1 MTRLRFRTASLSHTG
16 LVRQANEDAY
26 VAQEQ
31 QGVWAVADGM
41 GGHVNGQWAS
51 TAVAEALRAR
61 SLAGDFD
68 ADVSALADAIQEANE
83 RIYSTSVSQGARMGS
98 TVAALHMNG
107 DRFVCLWAGD
117 SRIYL
122 MRDGVLHRMS
132 RDHTQVEDLVERGL
146 LSPEEAA
153 SHPMSH
159 VLSRA
164 VGVEEVVDL
173 DAVSDTALPRDVFLL
188 CSDGLTGVVT
198 EDEISERLAALP
210 ADVACQRLLDL
221 VLARGAPDNVTMVAV
236 ACEETTTLT
245 LAPAAAF

>member
-1 MTRLRFRTASLSHTG
+1 MRSLRFKTASVTHPG
-16 LVRQANEDAY
+16 LVRSANEDSL

-31 QGVWAVADGM
+31 TAVWAVADGM
-41 GGHVNGQWAS
+41 GGHANGQWAS
-51 TAVAEALRAR
+51 AQVAEALRSR
-61 SLAGDFD
+61 RLAGEFD
-68 ADVSALADAIQEANE
+68 ADVAALADAIQDANAL
-83 RIYSTSVSQGARMGS
+83 IYSTAESQGAKMGS
-98 TVAALHMNG
+98 TVAALHLNG

-122 MRDGVLHRMS
+122 LRDGVLHRMS

-146 LSPEEAA
+146 LSREEAA
-153 SHPMSH
+153 RHPMSH

-164 VGVEEVVDL
+164 VGVQEAVDL

-188 CSDGLTGVVT
+188 CSDGLTGVVS
-198 EDEISERLAALP
+198 EAEISERLAALP
-210 ADVACQRLLDL
+210 ADIACSRLLDL

-236 ACEETTTLT
+236 ACEETTALT

>member
-1 MTRLRFRTASLSHTG
+1 MTRLRFRTTSVTHTG
-16 LVRQANEDAY
+16 LVRSANEDSF

-31 QGVWAVADGM
+31 AGVWAVADGM

-51 TAVAEALRAR
+51 AQVAEALRAR
-61 SLAGDFD
+61 SLAGEFD
-68 ADVSALADAIQEANE
+68 ADVSALADAIQDANTL
-83 RIYSTSVSQGARMGS
+83 IFSTAESQGTRMGS
-98 TVAALHMNG
+98 TVVTLYLNG

-117 SRIYL
+117 SRVYL
-122 MRDGVLHRMS
+122 LRDGVLHRMS

-146 LSPEEAA
+146 LSREDAA
-153 SHPMSH
+153 HHPMSH

-164 VGVEEVVDL
+164 VGVEEVVNL

-188 CSDGLTGVVT
+188 CSDGLTGLVS
-198 EDEISERLAALP
+198 EDEIGERLASLP
-210 ADVACQRLLDL
+210 ADAACGRLLEL

-236 ACEETTTLT
+236 ACEEMTSLT

>member
-1 MTRLRFRTASLSHTG
+1 MATLRFKTVSLTHTG
-16 LVRQANEDAY
+16 LVRAANEDSF
-26 VAQEQ
+26 VAQEKD
-31 QGVWAVADGM
+31 GVWAVADGM

-51 TAVAEALRAR
+51 SAVAAALRAR
-61 SLAGDFD
+61 PLAGDFD
-68 ADVSALADAIQEANE
+68 ADVSILADAIQQANSL
-83 RIYSTSVSQGARMGS
+83 IFSTGVSQGARMGS
-98 TVAALHMNG
+98 TVVALHMRG

-122 MRDGVLHRMS
+122 LRDGVLHRMS

-146 LSPEEAA
+146 LSREEAA
-153 SHPMSH
+153 HHPMSH

-173 DAVSDTALPRDVFLL
+173 DAVSDVAMPRDVFLL
-188 CSDGLTGVVT
+188 CSDGLTGLVT
-198 EDEISERLAALP
+198 EDEIGGRLASLP
-210 ADVACQRLLDL
+210 ADVACQHLLDL

-245 LAPAAAF
+245 LAPAAVF

>member
-1 MTRLRFRTASLSHTG
+1 MATLRYRTASLSHVG
-16 LVRQANEDAY
+16 LVRTHNEDSF
-26 VAQEQ
+26 VAHEQ
-31 QGVWAVADGM
+31 AGVWAVADGM
-41 GGHVNGQWAS
+41 GGHENGQWAS
-51 TAVAEALRAR
+51 STVAQALSERP
-61 SLAGDFD
+61 LAGSLD
-68 ADVSALADAIQEANE
+68 ADVAALADAIQDANGK
-83 RIYSTSVSQGARMGS
+83 IFSTAESQGIRMGS
-98 TVAALHMNG
+98 TVVALYLNG
-107 DRFVCLWAGD
+107 DSFVCLWAGD

-146 LSPEEAA
+146 LSREEAA
-153 SHPMSH
+153 HHPMSH

-164 VGVEEVVDL
+164 VGVEEVVNL

-198 EDEISERLAALP
+198 ENEISDSLAALS
-210 ADVACQRLLDL
+210 AEAACERLLEM